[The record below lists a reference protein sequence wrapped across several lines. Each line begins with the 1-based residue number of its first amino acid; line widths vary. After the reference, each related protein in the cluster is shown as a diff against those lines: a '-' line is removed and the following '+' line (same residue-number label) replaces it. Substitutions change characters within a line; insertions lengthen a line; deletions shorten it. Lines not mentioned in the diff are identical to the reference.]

1 VFVPYVFAV
10 KAGLSSRRSATGLGS
25 DRLNHLLTVESWQF
39 PRVTGNLVASDI
51 INELLK
57 FRQRSGSYF
66 VAHIKG
72 ITGDCVPAAGYEVVV
87 QNVAFI

>member
-1 VFVPYVFAV
+1 ME
-10 KAGLSSRRSATGLGS
+10 AGLLRSGQQIVLGG
-25 DRLNHLLTVESWQF
+25 DRLNHLLTTKPGQF

-57 FRQRSGSYF
+57 LRQRGGSYF

-72 ITGDCVPAAGYEVVV
+72 ITGDCVPAAADEVQV